1 MDCRCV
7 ERIGAVHDAQEPG
20 RLLERALA
28 DARHLQ
34 DVAAIPERS
43 VLVAECHD
51 IACDRFVEP

>member
-1 MDCRCV
+1 
-7 ERIGAVHDAQEPG
+7 
-20 RLLERALA
+20 LERALA